1 VKIVDE
7 TSFPLD
13 CIGNDPMLQ
22 PVLENWGVTSDQLN
36 EAANSVVSIKVSA
49 IK

>member
-7 TSFPLD
+7 TSFPID
-13 CIGNDPMLQ
+13 CKGNDPTIQ
-22 PVLENWGVTSDQLN
+22 SVLENWGVTSEQVN